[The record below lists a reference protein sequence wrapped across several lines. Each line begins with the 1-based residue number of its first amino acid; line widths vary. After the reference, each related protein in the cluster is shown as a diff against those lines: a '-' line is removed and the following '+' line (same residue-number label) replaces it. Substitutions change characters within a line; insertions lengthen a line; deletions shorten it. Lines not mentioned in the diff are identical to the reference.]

1 MWIFFNVRVHSLRTD
16 QMTLKET
23 HIGLGIHQDYLL
35 VYPIA
40 FDQMWNSA
48 LQTIKN
54 EKSKDYCK
62 ADSEQRVL
70 FFHNN
75 ISAGRTSLLQVYR
88 CSYRRH
94 TILLYSRRSGMLQSH
109 NKLQLPAALESLISS
124 CLIYSSN
131 LMTTMIYEAKIT
143 STRRKLFLSPRL
155 SRYWIWWRTLP
166 ELEQTNNQLSIECDS
181 LLLTDSV

>member
-1 MWIFFNVRVHSLRTD
+1 MTSQPYGLFRNESVTRSNQGELSPVRKSPSDQVNTSLVFFFFLTRSTMWIFFNVRVHSLRTD

-35 VYPIA
+35 VYQFA
-40 FDQMWNSA
+40 FDQMWNNA

-54 EKSKDYCK
+54 EKSKDYCRV
-62 ADSEQRVL
+62 DSEQPVL

-88 CSYRRH
+88 CSYRRY

-109 NKLQLPAALESLISS
+109 NKLQLPAVLGSLISS
-124 CLIYSSN
+124 CLIYS
-131 LMTTMIYEAKIT
+131 
-143 STRRKLFLSPRL
+143 
-155 SRYWIWWRTLP
+155 
-166 ELEQTNNQLSIECDS
+166 
-181 LLLTDSV
+181 